1 MCRSNT
7 ALTAFSVP
15 TNLLYSMHIDDDG
28 SVVHI
33 LCYPD
38 RYLQDARVD
47 WCLDRA
53 VDAIPA
59 IDEGGTGVQ
68 TSGVLQMLLDL
79 GCDRCSHG
87 DYNWSLD
94 RQTGMP
100 WQCFC
105 STPYCPLHPLHP
117 LHPDAVLS
125 TGFN

>member
-1 MCRSNT
+1 
-7 ALTAFSVP
+7 
-15 TNLLYSMHIDDDG
+15 MHIDDDG
-28 SVVHI
+28 SVVYI

-87 DYNWSLD
+87 DCITRAW
-94 RQTGMP
+94 TGRP
-100 WQCFC
+100 ACLGNA
-105 STPYCPLHPLHP
+105 S
-117 LHPDAVLS
+117 AVLRTLS
-125 TGFN
+125 APSAPSRCRTVDRL